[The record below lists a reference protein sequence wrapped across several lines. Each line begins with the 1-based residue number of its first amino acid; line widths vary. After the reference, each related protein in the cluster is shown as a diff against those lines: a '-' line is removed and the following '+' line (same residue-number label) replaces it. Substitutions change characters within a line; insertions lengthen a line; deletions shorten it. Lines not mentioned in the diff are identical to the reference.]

1 MTPRRGLGVLSL
13 TAALSAALVAVGVPQ
28 AGADAPTKTAWFSAA
43 GAGPLTVPVP
53 TTDAGDLRVGGTGES
68 PTAYAAL
75 NLQSAGATGGTL
87 TLQLR
92 PGTALGT
99 VALAACKTEKTDWE
113 KGGNQSFDAGPGY
126 DCSTGS
132 APGTL
137 SDDGASVVFELD
149 ETTQSAPGTWD
160 LAIAPAPEVTQPFT
174 VDITTPDTQTFAPSA
189 ESGTPSGLGPP
200 PAVTTDEPTA
210 EDPGAAPAQAPPS
223 DAGLTAGSET
233 PVEAPAT
240 APLEAPG
247 PDLAGADTPLA
258 PETAPG
264 EEPVAA
270 GDPLAQQT
278 TALPATTP
286 AASGTDSVGRS
297 RLLALLALVAVC
309 AAAGWAAGQ
318 QRPIPQL
325 LGGRARAMPA
335 TPAVVPVPAAP
346 TLLERGIGRFSRV
359 RDAAPRR
366 LR

>member
-1 MTPRRGLGVLSL
+1 M
-13 TAALSAALVAVGVPQ
+13 
-28 AGADAPTKTAWFSAA
+28 
-43 GAGPLTVPVP
+43 
-53 TTDAGDLRVGGTGES
+53 
-68 PTAYAAL
+68 
-75 NLQSAGATGGTL
+75 
-87 TLQLR
+87 
-92 PGTALGT
+92 
-99 VALAACKTEKTDWE
+99 
-113 KGGNQSFDAGPGY
+113 
-126 DCSTGS
+126 
-132 APGTL
+132 
-137 SDDGASVVFELD
+137 
-149 ETTQSAPGTWD
+149 
-160 LAIAPAPEVTQPFT
+160 
-174 VDITTPDTQTFAPSA
+174 
-189 ESGTPSGLGPP
+189 
-200 PAVTTDEPTA
+200 
-210 EDPGAAPAQAPPS
+210 
-223 DAGLTAGSET
+223 
-233 PVEAPAT
+233 EAPAT

-286 AASGTDSVGRS
+286 AASGTDTVGRS